1 MALWNSVPI
10 RRSKEKH
17 PEMNRAVM
25 TPIDQFPT
33 QQLKKIK
40 YLLTD
45 IDDTVTQDGL
55 FPAASLSAMEQLSN
69 AGIAVVPITGRPAG
83 WCDHIARMWPVD
95 AVVGENG
102 AFYFSYNRKK
112 HYMRQVFAKGEKQRL
127 EDRKQLEKIRERIL
141 RKVPGAGIA
150 SDQDYRIAD
159 LAVDFCEDVSPL
171 SEENVQEIVKL
182 FEEEG
187 ATAKISSIHVNG
199 WFGDYDKLSMTEI
212 CLKDICDIDIY
223 TDNDSIIFIGDSP
236 NDSPMFSFFKNS
248 VGVANVADF
257 DLPSPPAWITKNRS
271 ASGFREFVDALL
283 AAKNDTK

>member
-1 MALWNSVPI
+1 
-10 RRSKEKH
+10 
-17 PEMNRAVM
+17 MNRAVM
-25 TPIDQFPT
+25 RPIDQFPT
-33 QQLKKIK
+33 DQLRKIK

-55 FPAASLSAMEQLSN
+55 LPAASLSAMEQLSN

-102 AFYFSYNRKK
+102 AFYFSYDRKK
-112 HYMRQVFAKGEKQRL
+112 QYMRQVFAKGEKQRL

-141 RKVPGAGIA
+141 RKVPGVGIA
-150 SDQDYRIAD
+150 SDQDYRVAD

-171 SEENVQEIVKL
+171 SEEDVCKIVKL

-199 WFGDYDKLSMTEI
+199 WFGDYDKLSMTET
-212 CLKDICDIDIY
+212 CLRDICEIDIH
-223 TDNDSIIFIGDSP
+223 TENESIVFIGDSP

-248 VGVANVADF
+248 VGVANVTDF
-257 DLPSPPAWITKNRS
+257 DFPSPPAWITKNRS
-271 ASGFREFVDALL
+271 ASGFKEFADVPLGARS
-283 AAKNDTK
+283 DTK